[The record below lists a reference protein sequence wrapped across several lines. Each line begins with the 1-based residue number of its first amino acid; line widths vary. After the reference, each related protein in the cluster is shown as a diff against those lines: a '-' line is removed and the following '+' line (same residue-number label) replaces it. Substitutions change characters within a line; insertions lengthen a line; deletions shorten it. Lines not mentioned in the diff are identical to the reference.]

1 MRSLRSL
8 LKVKE
13 SYIGKILVIDD
24 NLFIRTSIKNLLK
37 EIFFEKNKKY
47 KIIEGSDGVDFLKR
61 IIDDQKKNNKIKCVF
76 TDEKMEYMDGS
87 KVISIIREME
97 KLNKIKKVNIV
108 SLTCFE
114 DEIYR
119 NYIMESGV
127 DFITK
132 KPSNK
137 DVLQNI
143 LDKLNLL

>member
-1 MRSLRSL
+1 M
-8 LKVKE
+8 KVKE